1 MIVGEE
7 CGDQL
12 FDKVG
17 KWGGGEVG
25 CWRWRYLTQGAASP
39 DVGKF
44 PYEGGSQVADDGRIK
59 D

>member
-1 MIVGEE
+1 MIVAEE
-7 CGDQL
+7 CRDQL

-17 KWGGGEVG
+17 KWGGGG
-25 CWRWRYLTQGAASP
+25 GWRWRYLTQGAASP